1 MQQQRIQRVSP
12 ISDTLRNNKPTA
24 DQVMKLIAII
34 VIFALYGCAA
44 AGKSIEDNAAAKT
57 ESTVAAAATSKQ
69 QEAMRKEIDA
79 YRRLDGKCAELLQK
93 AYDKYGY
100 HEDRTRTGTSDWITL
115 YRWSSAGYSLR
126 LTASQNNSM
135 CESFESIGSQLE
147 K

>member
-93 AYDKYGY
+93 AYDKY
-100 HEDRTRTGTSDWITL
+100 L
-115 YRWSSAGYSLR
+115 SL
-126 LTASQNNSM
+126 
-135 CESFESIGSQLE
+135 IHI
-147 K
+147 